1 MVFVALCFRV
11 SYFLRGAIQHFR
23 WASALILKLAPTR
36 EQVKY
41 FYVLSRVDSGTKT
54 GQSGT
59 SRRNGP
65 SKNDTS

>member
-1 MVFVALCFRV
+1 MAFVALCFRV
-11 SYFLRGAIQHFR
+11 VCLLRGAIQHFR

-41 FYVLSRVDSGTKT
+41 FHVLSRVDPETKT
-54 GQSGT
+54 GQNGT

-65 SKNDTS
+65 SENDTL